1 MAWSKDLLASDADR
15 ERCATVLA
23 RHYVAGRL
31 TLDDLEARLDRA
43 RVGRTRGEL
52 AAVTADLPRP
62 SRTAAVGGWLDRADR
77 LLLQAHL
84 MTFVV
89 INVLLIAIWTLTG
102 SDDFWPAWAL
112 VPTAVLL
119 AWHAGGSW
127 TVRRMVRSASDARG
141 RAPNV

>member
-1 MAWSKDLLASDADR
+1 MRRDLRASDADR
-15 ERCATVLA
+15 ERCATLLA

-31 TLDDLEARLDRA
+31 TLDELEVRLDRA

-62 SRTAAVGGWLDRADR
+62 ARGAAAGAWLDRADR
-77 LLLQAHL
+77 LMLRAHA
-84 MTFVV
+84 MTFVA
-89 INVLLIAIWTLTG
+89 INVLLIVIWALAG
-102 SDDFWPAWAL
+102 SSSDFWPAWAL

-127 TVRRMVRSASDARG
+127 TVRRMVRGTSPRRS
-141 RAPNV
+141 